1 MAEFKVNKA
10 LTGEISDLRS
20 TGDSLNSTYATID
33 SGDVKTLKTS
43 VEIIAQHASIKALL
57 EEYKSL
63 VLRDARD
70 MDAFVKEAE
79 TMDDTIS
86 ASHAK

>member
-10 LTGEISDLRS
+10 LTGEISGLRT
-20 TGDSLNSTYATID
+20 TGDSLNSEYKTID

-43 VEIIAQHASIKALL
+43 VEIIAQHDSIRALL
-57 EEYKSL
+57 EAYKSL

-86 ASHAK
+86 ASHTK